1 MLTLS
6 LVSSVVSL
14 SAQITL
20 KFNCNKDLS
29 KIQQFIIKIDC
40 FSGQALVTTQ
50 LFIFE
55 QVKVFFEVFFFWQLA
70 AEVFLRFK
78 VVEELAEDL
87 PDDELE
93 LFLCSLMLFP
103 LPPPRF
109 LNIYAIRQQ
118 SLFFFQAFVLVDMFC
133 LSCTTAYFFDS

>member
-1 MLTLS
+1 M
-6 LVSSVVSL
+6 SL

-93 LFLCSLMLFP
+93 LFLCSLTLFS

-118 SLFFFQAFVLVDMFC
+118 SFFFFQAFVLVDMFC

>member
-1 MLTLS
+1 M
-6 LVSSVVSL
+6 SL

-87 PDDELE
+87 PDELE
-93 LFLCSLMLFP
+93 LFLCSLTLFP
-103 LPPPRF
+103 LPPPAF
-109 LNIYAIRQQ
+109 LIYMPFDNKVC
-118 SLFFFQAFVLVDMFC
+118 FFFQAFVLVDMFC

>member
-93 LFLCSLMLFP
+93 LFLCSLTLFS

>member
-40 FSGQALVTTQ
+40 FSRQALVTTQ

-93 LFLCSLMLFP
+93 LFLCSLTLFS

-118 SLFFFQAFVLVDMFC
+118 SFFFFQAFVLVDMFC